1 MAMNV
6 IDAERMRSVSREL
19 TGSAPFD
26 VDALTEM
33 VRNELWARG
42 VTTRRTL
49 CERIALLTRP
59 LSDVKK
65 EDVHSVLDEMERTG
79 DVTFGPRGG
88 LAAAP
93 LRIVDAGNGHFRL
106 FGTLPSR
113 LVPNITS
120 SGTARELSDNSME
133 TVTALIKQYGGA
145 KLSSARWAGFDRV
158 LPAGPEWLEQIDTR
172 MDYEAREKG
181 IFDSELNGIWMA
193 YRPSTTTAGTQSPWR
208 KPAAHDDATLWRG
221 WSIYGWPIHVW
232 TSGGNPT
239 ESQSMRMTSDEATR
253 TTFALSVQAGLPII
267 FKADA
272 LGADVVLRFETYLP
286 RAEYR
291 YLMIVG
297 AMQNLGGSKRAFRI
311 PQENWSHVGT
321 TLRARL
327 GVTIESTGM

>member
-19 TGSAPFD
+19 TGHIPFD
-26 VDALTEM
+26 ADALTEM

-42 VTTRRTL
+42 VTTRRVL
-49 CERIALLTRP
+49 CERIASLARP

-65 EDVHSVLDEMERTG
+65 DDVRSVLDEMERIG
-79 DVTFGPRGG
+79 EVTFGPRGG
-88 LAAAP
+88 LAVAP

-113 LVPNITS
+113 LVPNATS
-120 SGTARELSDNSME
+120 VGMARGLSDNSTE
-133 TVTALIKQYGGA
+133 TVAALMKQYGGV
-145 KLSSARWAGFDRV
+145 KLSPARWAGFDRV
-158 LPAGPEWLEQIDTR
+158 LPAGPEWLKQIEGR
-172 MDYEAREKG
+172 MEYDACDKG
-181 IFDSELNGIWMA
+181 TVDGELNGIWMA
-193 YRPSTTTAGTQSPWR
+193 YRPATTNGGAQSPWR
-208 KPAAHDDATLWRG
+208 KPAVHEVANLWRG

-239 ESQSMRMTSDEATR
+239 ESPSVRLTSDEANR
-253 TTFALSVQAGLPII
+253 TTFALCLRAGIPPIFQAE
-267 FKADA
+267 A

-297 AMQNLGGSKRAFRI
+297 VMQNLGGSKRAFRI
-311 PQENWSHVGT
+311 PQENWTQVGT
-321 TLRARL
+321 TLRERL
-327 GVTIESTGM
+327 GVTIDATGN